1 VSQDAVPDRSAPRV
15 VVAVLT
21 FRRPAQ
27 LRRLLPL
34 LAEQAASIDPPA
46 AVLVVDNDPAGSAA
60 GDVAAGGPAGPR
72 YVHEPRPGIAA
83 ARNRAL
89 SAAAGYDALVF
100 IDDDELPG
108 TEWLATLVRSW
119 REWGCAA
126 VSGPVCA
133 QFPDPPPAWVRASR
147 AFDRRR
153 RPSGSVVLGAPTNNL
168 LLDLAVVNR
177 LGLRFDDRFG
187 LTGGEDTMFS
197 RALRR
202 GGGEIRWC
210 DEAEVIEPVAPER
223 ATRRWVL
230 RREYRAGTSW
240 SAVELALAGTRT
252 ARAGVRVSLAA
263 RAVARIGRALVRT
276 AIGRATRD
284 VDRQAPADVEIV
296 ACTGMLL
303 GAAGVTFREYRR
315 R

>member
-1 VSQDAVPDRSAPRV
+1 VSEDAALPPPRV

-21 FRRPAQ
+21 FRRPEQ
-27 LRRLLPL
+27 LRRLLPRL
-34 LAEQAASIDPPA
+34 IEQVASLEPSGS
-46 AVLVVDNDPAGSAA
+46 VLVVDNDPAGSAA
-60 GDVAAGGPAGPR
+60 ADVLAADPAAVR

-89 SAAAGYDALVF
+89 DEATGYDALVF

-108 TEWLATLVRSW
+108 PGWLTGLVGSW
-119 REWGCAA
+119 RDWGCAA
-126 VSGPVCA
+126 VSGPVRA
-133 QFPDPPPAWVRASR
+133 QFPSQPPAWVQASR
-147 AFDRRR
+147 VFDRRR
-153 RPSGSVVLGAPTNNL
+153 RASGSIVPGAATNNL
-168 LLDLAVVNR
+168 LLDLAVINR

-210 DEAEVIEPVAPER
+210 DEAEVIEPVAPDR